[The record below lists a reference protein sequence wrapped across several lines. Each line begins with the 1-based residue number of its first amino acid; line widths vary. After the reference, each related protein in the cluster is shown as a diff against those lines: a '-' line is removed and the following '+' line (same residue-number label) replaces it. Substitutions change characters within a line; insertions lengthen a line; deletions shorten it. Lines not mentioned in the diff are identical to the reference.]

1 MSMIIEPTLLLL
13 LLWLIIGP
21 ELMLLLMWLI
31 HWYWYS

>member
-1 MSMIIEPTLLLL
+1 MIIEPTLLLL

>member
-1 MSMIIEPTLLLL
+1 MIIEPTLLL

-31 HWYWYS
+31 HWCWYS